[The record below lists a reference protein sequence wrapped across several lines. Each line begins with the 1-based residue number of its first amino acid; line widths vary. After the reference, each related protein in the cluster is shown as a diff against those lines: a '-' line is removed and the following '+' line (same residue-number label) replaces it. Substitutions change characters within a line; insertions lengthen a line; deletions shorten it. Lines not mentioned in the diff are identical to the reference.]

1 MDIRYQKSLSFQVA
15 IYGNMMSAIFV
26 KIIAVNRFTR
36 SGNFKLNG
44 MVTPKR
50 IAILNAIFWQ
60 VFAENFY
67 FLRSHT
73 TK

>member
-1 MDIRYQKSLSFQVA
+1 MVA
-15 IYGNMMSAIFV
+15 
-26 KIIAVNRFTR
+26 
-36 SGNFKLNG
+36 
-44 MVTPKR
+44 PKC

-67 FLRSHT
+67 FLRSHR